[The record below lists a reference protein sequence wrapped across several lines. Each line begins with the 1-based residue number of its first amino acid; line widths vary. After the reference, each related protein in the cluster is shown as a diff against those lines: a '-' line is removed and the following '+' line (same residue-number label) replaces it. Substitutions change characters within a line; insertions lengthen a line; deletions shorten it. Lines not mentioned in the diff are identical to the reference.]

1 MSPDVTTP
9 KNWITVASADHVA
22 IGRAG
27 GFIQVGHGKRAP
39 LLRIHPGDRVAV
51 YSPAQQFGAP
61 EPLQAFTALGVVQPG
76 EPYEADMGNGFVP
89 FRRDLRFA
97 AAATAPIRPLLDAL
111 SFAQPRSSWGAK
123 FRYGLFTVSD
133 DDLRVIAQAMQAD
146 LAALG
151 LAP

>member
-1 MSPDVTTP
+1 MSAP
-9 KNWITVASADHVA
+9 KNWVTVASADHVA

-39 LLRIHPGDRVAV
+39 LARIHSGDRVAL
-51 YSPAQQFGAP
+51 YSPAQQFGART
-61 EPLQAFTALGVVQPG
+61 PLQAFTALGVVRDG
-76 EPYEADMGNGFVP
+76 EPYEADMGNGFMP
-89 FRRDLRFA
+89 FRRDVAFVQA
-97 AAATAPIRPLLDAL
+97 DAAPIRPLLDAL
-111 SFAQPRSSWGAK
+111 GFAQPRASWGAK

-133 DDLRVIAQAMQAD
+133 DDLRVIARAMHAE

>member
-1 MSPDVTTP
+1 MSAA

-39 LLRIHPGDRVAV
+39 LLRIKPGDRVAI
-51 YSPAQQFGAP
+51 YSPAQQLGAR
-61 EPLQAFTALGVVQPG
+61 EPLQAFTALGVVLDG
-76 EPYEADMGNGFVP
+76 EPYEVDMGQGFVP
-89 FRRDLRFA
+89 FRRDVAFA
-97 AAATAPIRPLLDAL
+97 QADAAPIRQLLDAL
-111 SFAQPRSSWGAK
+111 SFAQPRASWGAK

-133 DDLRVIAQAMQAD
+133 DDLRVIATAMGAD